1 MTLTLEAEALFAS
14 PLQPSDLPDTTEVRN
29 AITATLRLFGDEGC
43 AMQLAAEFG
52 DHPEIAVDRM
62 RWALRTAAR

>member
-14 PLQPSDLPDTTEVRN
+14 QLQPSDRPNIDQVRAAIN
-29 AITATLRLFGDEGC
+29 ATRRDIGEDGC
-43 AMQLAAEFG
+43 ALRLAAEFG

-62 RWALRTAAR
+62 RWALRTAPG